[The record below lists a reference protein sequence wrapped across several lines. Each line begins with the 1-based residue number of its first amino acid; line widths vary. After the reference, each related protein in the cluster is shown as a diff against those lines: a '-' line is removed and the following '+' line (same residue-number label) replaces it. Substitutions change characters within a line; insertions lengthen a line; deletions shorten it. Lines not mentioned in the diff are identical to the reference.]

1 MEAEAVKT
9 TMVCRGRLIDLS
21 RPRVM
26 GIVNVTPDSFFAAS
40 RVGDHTA
47 LLKRAEQILEEG
59 GTLLDLGA
67 YSTRPGAAEVSEE
80 EEVQRL
86 LPALE
91 TLRKHYPDLLLSV
104 DTFRSAVA
112 RKAVREGEADLIN
125 DVSGCSLDTNMFD
138 TIAALKVPYVLMH
151 IQGSPRTMQT
161 APTYQ
166 NVVAEVSLWLAQR
179 VDALRKKGVADI
191 LIDPGFGFGKT
202 IAHNYQLLKHLDELS
217 LLAYP
222 LLVGFSR
229 KSMIYKLLDL
239 DPEAALNGTTV
250 LNTIALQKG
259 AKILRV
265 HDVKEAAEC
274 VKLVGQL
281 NGVE

>member
-1 MEAEAVKT
+1 M
-9 TMVCRGRLIDLS
+9 
-21 RPRVM
+21 
-26 GIVNVTPDSFFAAS
+26 
-40 RVGDHTA
+40 
-47 LLKRAEQILEEG
+47 
-59 GTLLDLGA
+59 GA

-91 TLRKHYPDLLLSV
+91 TLRKYYPDLLLSV
-104 DTFRSAVA
+104 DTFRSVVA

-125 DVSGCSLDTNMFD
+125 DVSGGSLDTDMFD

-202 IAHNYQLLKHLDELS
+202 ISHNYQLLKHLDELS

-229 KSMIYKLLDL
+229 KSLIYKLLDL